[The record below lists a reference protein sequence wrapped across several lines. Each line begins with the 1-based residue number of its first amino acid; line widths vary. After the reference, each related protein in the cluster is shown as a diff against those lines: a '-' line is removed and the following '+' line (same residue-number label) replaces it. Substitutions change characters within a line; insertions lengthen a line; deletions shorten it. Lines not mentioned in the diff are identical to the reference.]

1 LSDDIKE
8 HLDGDLEGENVEKSV
23 TDVLKKI
30 PKKECIKK
38 LKKYIERLGFCVEA
52 EGDYF
57 ENFMK

>member
-1 LSDDIKE
+1 MVIWRE
-8 HLDGDLEGENVEKSV
+8 VENVEKSA

-30 PKKECIKK
+30 LKEEYIKK

>member
-1 LSDDIKE
+1 MFDDIKE
-8 HLDGDLEGENVEKSV
+8 HLDADLERENVEKFV

-30 PKKECIKK
+30 PKEELTKAFKI
-38 LKKYIERLGFCVEA
+38 YIEKLGFCLET